1 MVGSDG
7 VGKMYEFARGGRWPW
22 LVIRSLENRLK
33 VKNACRYAKFLTSDI
48 AVCVRVVEYLFMY
61 DGRLCMMEKI
71 LLGLVF
77 VGKNL
82 HMALVEA
89 IVGLLFACANL
100 IG

>member
-1 MVGSDG
+1 
-7 VGKMYEFARGGRWPW
+7 
-22 LVIRSLENRLK
+22 
-33 VKNACRYAKFLTSDI
+33 
-48 AVCVRVVEYLFMY
+48 MY

>member
-1 MVGSDG
+1 MEWVRCTNLQEVAVG
-7 VGKMYEFARGGRWPW
+7 RW
-22 LVIRSLENRLK
+22 LVIRSLEKVRLK
-33 VKNACRYAKFLTSDI
+33 VKNACRYAKSLTADI
-48 AVCVRVVEYLFMY
+48 AVCVRIVEYLFMY

-82 HMALVEA
+82 HTALVEA

>member
-1 MVGSDG
+1 
-7 VGKMYEFARGGRWPW
+7 MYEFAIGGRRPW
-22 LVIRSLENRLK
+22 LVIRSLEKCRLK
-33 VKNACRYAKFLTSDI
+33 VKNACHYAKFLTSDI
-48 AVCVRVVEYLFMY
+48 AICERVGKCLFVY
-61 DGRLCMMEKI
+61 DGRLRTREKI

-89 IVGLLFACANL
+89 IIGFLFACANL